1 MKGNGEIMSL
11 MTSLSVGV
19 SGLKASQSGVN
30 TTAHNLSNVS
40 TQGYSRQ
47 QNLNV
52 DFAYNTIDYT
62 HINYSQVGMGT
73 NVSVVRQNRDSFLD
87 KSYRLEVGREYF
99 YDVQTEAVAEAENVF
114 GEMEGVAY
122 EETLTDVWSAIEEL
136 IKEPDSIVKRTALI
150 ETANTFTRRSQDIY
164 NQLEEYQ
171 VNLNTQIQDSVDR
184 INQIGKEILEL
195 NRKIARYEA
204 GPEKANDY
212 RDSRNMLLDELAEY
226 VRISCKEEPSGAVT
240 VNIEGRQFVTP
251 DYAYEL
257 DTERVDDTTI
267 MLNVI
272 WKGDDSVFDL
282 EQKCTSEKNTDVGRL
297 KGLLIARGNKVAR
310 YTDIPDQNSSKY
322 YIKNDSGEQ
331 VFLADVYADDVRK
344 YNNTIGASVIM
355 STMAGFDRLVHGVV
369 TAINDAL
376 CPNETIDSALAELGM
391 TTDTDSISYSNT
403 RTIGG
408 VTVREEIVITEEGKQ
423 TLTYVNDELV
433 DDGGDIDTSF
443 TLSDVRIWDEYSAG
457 IGMDADNTPRE
468 ALFNRQ
474 YKERYSEAVIQVT
487 DEEGNTYDKTVWVY
501 NEEEEEDPYSLFT
514 IKQLIMNEEIEQ
526 DPSKIPLSGNIYKGY
541 FGAYDAESCTRLEE
555 IWDEE
560 FATLNPNVL
569 TASTFTEYY
578 TAFMGDIA
586 TKGNEYQGMY
596 KNQEDLVESIDSSRQ
611 EVSGVNSDEE
621 LTNMIMYQHAY
632 NASSRY
638 ITAVDQMLEHLL
650 AKLG

>member
-1 MKGNGEIMSL
+1 M
-11 MTSLSVGV
+11 
-19 SGLKASQSGVN
+19 
-30 TTAHNLSNVS
+30 
-40 TQGYSRQ
+40 
-47 QNLNV
+47 
-52 DFAYNTIDYT
+52 
-62 HINYSQVGMGT
+62 
-73 NVSVVRQNRDSFLD
+73 
-87 KSYRLEVGREYF
+87 
-99 YDVQTEAVAEAENVF
+99 
-114 GEMEGVAY
+114 
-122 EETLTDVWSAIEEL
+122 
-136 IKEPDSIVKRTALI
+136 
-150 ETANTFTRRSQDIY
+150 
-164 NQLEEYQ
+164 
-171 VNLNTQIQDSVDR
+171 
-184 INQIGKEILEL
+184 
-195 NRKIARYEA
+195 
-204 GPEKANDY
+204 
-212 RDSRNMLLDELAEY
+212 
-226 VRISCKEEPSGAVT
+226 
-240 VNIEGRQFVTP
+240 
-251 DYAYEL
+251 
-257 DTERVDDTTI
+257 
-267 MLNVI
+267 
-272 WKGDDSVFDL
+272 
-282 EQKCTSEKNTDVGRL
+282 
-297 KGLLIARGNKVAR
+297 
-310 YTDIPDQNSSKY
+310 
-322 YIKNDSGEQ
+322 
-331 VFLADVYADDVRK
+331 
-344 YNNTIGASVIM
+344 
-355 STMAGFDRLVHGVV
+355 
-369 TAINDAL
+369 
-376 CPNETIDSALAELGM
+376 
-391 TTDTDSISYSNT
+391 
-403 RTIGG
+403 
-408 VTVREEIVITEEGKQ
+408 TVREEIVITEEGKQ